1 MRRGIMAAAAIAV
14 ARPLWLSLI
23 VDRTISMHRGRPM
36 RTRTVFSL
44 VLSLLL
50 FAGGEAFAA
59 ERRVALVIGNS
70 SYIHAPALDNPVN
83 DVTAVSVML
92 EGAGFQV
99 VETRNNLDNTAMRRV
114 IREFSAMTR
123 DADVAVVFYAGHGLE
138 VDGINYLIPTDAKL
152 ASDIDV
158 EDEAISLDRVL
169 RVLEPAK
176 SLRLVI
182 LDACRDNPFVK
193 TMKRTLASRSFGRG
207 LAGVEPAMSNTLI
220 AFAAKA
226 GSTANDGDGAHS
238 PFTTALLKHLTAPG
252 LDLRIAFGKVRDEVL
267 ASTGARQEPHVYGSL
282 GGTTIALV
290 PAGEVSGA
298 ATAAP
303 APGGD
308 VGRDVARLRIR
319 HAGRHQGGMGRVP
332 GCASDRLLRRPCA
345 RPTRQALG
353 RARGSA
359 GRGAGPGGFD
369 AVAARTG
376 VAGQAIGAA
385 PCRQSARASEAKAGE
400 GDGLGRRQPEP
411 LVIVVRLQLCQA
423 GRGSRHRGR
432 ARQWR
437 RADRFRQEVLRRLR
451 SPRSCCRPP
460 ASILRSLR
468 A

>member
-1 MRRGIMAAAAIAV
+1 MRWGIVTAAVIAV
-14 ARPLWLSLI
+14 ARSLWLSLI
-23 VDRTISMHRGRPM
+23 VDRTISKHRGRPM

-44 VLSLLL
+44 ALSLLP

-114 IREFSAMTR
+114 IREFSAKTR

-152 ASDIDV
+152 ANDIDV

-169 RVLEPAK
+169 RVLEPAR

-238 PFTTALLKHLTAPG
+238 PFTT
-252 LDLRIAFGKVRDEVL
+252 R
-267 ASTGARQEPHVYGSL
+267 
-282 GGTTIALV
+282 
-290 PAGEVSGA
+290 
-298 ATAAP
+298 
-303 APGGD
+303 
-308 VGRDVARLRIR
+308 
-319 HAGRHQGGMGRVP
+319 
-332 GCASDRLLRRPCA
+332 C
-345 RPTRQALG
+345 
-353 RARGSA
+353 
-359 GRGAGPGGFD
+359 
-369 AVAARTG
+369 
-376 VAGQAIGAA
+376 
-385 PCRQSARASEAKAGE
+385 
-400 GDGLGRRQPEP
+400 
-411 LVIVVRLQLCQA
+411 
-423 GRGSRHRGR
+423 
-432 ARQWR
+432 
-437 RADRFRQEVLRRLR
+437 
-451 SPRSCCRPP
+451 
-460 ASILRSLR
+460 
-468 A
+468 

>member
-1 MRRGIMAAAAIAV
+1 MRWGIVTAAVIAV
-14 ARPLWLSLI
+14 AKSLRLSL
-23 VDRTISMHRGRPM
+23 MHRGRPM

-44 VLSLLL
+44 VLSVLL

-99 VETRNNLDNTAMRRV
+99 VETRNNLDNTAMRRA

-123 DADVAVVFYAGHGLE
+123 DADVAVVFYPGHGLE
-138 VDGINYLIPTDAKL
+138 VDGTNYLIPTDARL

-226 GSTANDGDGAHS
+226 GSTANDGDGAKPIH
-238 PFTTALLKHLTAPG
+238 H
-252 LDLRIAFGKVRDEVL
+252 R
-267 ASTGARQEPHVYGSL
+267 
-282 GGTTIALV
+282 
-290 PAGEVSGA
+290 A
-298 ATAAP
+298 AETSH
-303 APGGD
+303 
-308 VGRDVARLRIR
+308 R
-319 HAGRHQGGMGRVP
+319 
-332 GCASDRLLRRPCA
+332 
-345 RPTRQALG
+345 
-353 RARGSA
+353 
-359 GRGAGPGGFD
+359 
-369 AVAARTG
+369 ARTG
-376 VAGQAIGAA
+376 SQ
-385 PCRQSARASEAKAGE
+385 
-400 GDGLGRRQPEP
+400 D
-411 LVIVVRLQLCQA
+411 
-423 GRGSRHRGR
+423 
-432 ARQWR
+432 
-437 RADRFRQEVLRRLR
+437 RLR
-451 SPRSCCRPP
+451 QG
-460 ASILRSLR
+460 A
-468 A
+468 

>member
-23 VDRTISMHRGRPM
+23 VDRTISVDRGRPM

-138 VDGINYLIPTDAKL
+138 VDGTNYLIPTDAKL

-169 RVLEPAK
+169 RVLEPAR

-267 ASTGARQEPHVYGSL
+267 ASTAPGRSRTCMDRLAAPPLHSSL
-282 GGTTIALV
+282 PGRSPVLLR
-290 PAGEVSGA
+290 PRRLPA
-298 ATAAP
+298 AT
-303 APGGD
+303 
-308 VGRDVARLRIR
+308 
-319 HAGRHQGGMGRVP
+319 
-332 GCASDRLLRRPCA
+332 
-345 RPTRQALG
+345 
-353 RARGSA
+353 SA
-359 GRGAGPGGFD
+359 GRGATTSSPCRSAPGRRWDAFLAAHPTGFFAD
-369 AVAARTG
+369 LARAQRAKLLAAPAAAPAVAPVPAVLTPSRPEPQTRG
-376 VAGQAIGAA
+376 KPSASRRVDS
-385 PCRQSARASEAKAGE
+385 PPARAKPKPAKETASAAANRSRSSSSSGCSYVRRAVTAGTAA
-400 GDGLGRRQPEP
+400 GLDNGVGLIAFGRR
-411 LVIVVRLQLCQA
+411 
-423 GRGSRHRGR
+423 
-432 ARQWR
+432 
-437 RADRFRQEVLRRLR
+437 
-451 SPRSCCRPP
+451 SCGG
-460 ASILRSLR
+460 
-468 A
+468 

>member
-1 MRRGIMAAAAIAV
+1 MRWGIVTAAVIAV
-14 ARPLWLSLI
+14 AKSLRLSL
-23 VDRTISMHRGRPM
+23 MHRGRPM

-44 VLSLLL
+44 VLSVLL

-99 VETRNNLDNTAMRRV
+99 VETRNNLDNTAMRRA

-138 VDGINYLIPTDAKL
+138 VDGTNYLIPTDARL

-226 GSTANDGDGAHS
+226 GSTANDGEGAHS

-308 VGRDVARLRIR
+308 VGGTWRDYEFAMQVGTRTAWDAFLAAHPTGFYADLARAQRAKLLAAPTAAPAVAPVPAVLTPSRPEPETR
-319 HAGRHQGGMGRVP
+319 GRPSASRRVDSP
-332 GCASDRLLRRPCA
+332 PARAKPKPAKETASGAASRSRSSSSSGCSYVRR
-345 RPTRQALG
+345 
-353 RARGSA
+353 
-359 GRGAGPGGFD
+359 
-369 AVAARTG
+369 AVAAGTA
-376 VAGQAIGAA
+376 AG
-385 PCRQSARASEAKAGE
+385 STMASG
-400 GDGLGRRQPEP
+400 
-411 LVIVVRLQLCQA
+411 
-423 GRGSRHRGR
+423 
-432 ARQWR
+432 
-437 RADRFRQEVLRRLR
+437 
-451 SPRSCCRPP
+451 
-460 ASILRSLR
+460 
-468 A
+468 